1 MSDIFDTARRGLAS
15 EQARRQ
21 AAREAEER
29 QREGKQRQREEG
41 LLQARHRLRDLNAQ
55 ITALYTLLKQSG
67 VPPSNMAGSRLSR
80 IRGALAR
87 PEGASRATQ
96 TGGRGGWSLAEVPVT
111 ARRIRAVGTDPKS
124 GTQYGLRDVAV
135 GGQGIVLLTDGELRE
150 YRRFGSGT
158 VIEIGDRYDRDSDY
172 PPAFVMTQAPGSPV
186 SGNQIDALAAEINEW
201 SARLEQTMIGLAK
214 DAYRRRPDR

>member
-1 MSDIFDTARRGLAS
+1 MSDIFDTARQGLAA

-21 AAREAEER
+21 AARESEER
-29 QREGKQRQREEG
+29 LREAEQRQREEG
-41 LLQARHRLRDLNAQ
+41 LRQARHRLRELNAQ
-55 ITALYTLLKQSG
+55 IRELHTLLKQSG

-96 TGGRGGWSLAEVPVT
+96 TGGQAGWSLAEVPLT
-111 ARRIRAVGTDPKS
+111 ARRIRAVGSDPKS
-124 GTQYGLRDVAV
+124 GTQYGLRDVAI

-158 VIEIGDRYDRDSDY
+158 VIEIGDCYDRGSDF
-172 PPAFVMTQAPGSPV
+172 PPAFVMPQQPGSPK
-186 SGNQIDALAAEINEW
+186 SGNQLDAQAAAINDW
-201 SARLEQTMIGLAK
+201 SARLEETMIRLAK
-214 DAYRRRPDR
+214 DAYRRRPDQ